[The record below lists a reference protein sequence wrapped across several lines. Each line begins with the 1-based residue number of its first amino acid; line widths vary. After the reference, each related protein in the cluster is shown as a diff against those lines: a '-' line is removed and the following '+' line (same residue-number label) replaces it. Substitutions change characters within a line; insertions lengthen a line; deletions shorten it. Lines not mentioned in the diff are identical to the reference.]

1 MKGRQP
7 LSRGLSQLH
16 HQTVNI
22 SACKN
27 RNTEEEERSWPWWST
42 VNIKFTKTFPAKS
55 PRLSLYSQH
64 HLRTDLGCKTFRNER
79 NYFCNTNQLLLLL
92 IILTPNN
99 DHLCNYH
106 LCITS
111 VSCRNHVI
119 NFVLKNYISIPGF
132 DIGNHYID
140 ASPDPATSNC
150 FFPGGPKL
158 FCCSTFLLLCGELR
172 SVLCMWMYS

>member
-1 MKGRQP
+1 MNEEALLSNTLSMKGRQP

-42 VNIKFTKTFPAKS
+42 VNSKFTKTFPATS

-64 HLRTDLGCKTFRNER
+64 YLRTDLGCKTFKNER

-99 DHLCNYH
+99 DHLCSYH

-111 VSCRNHVI
+111 VSCINQVI

-132 DIGNHYID
+132 DIGNHYMELVTPEKIN
-140 ASPDPATSNC
+140 STPSLCSSCVNI
-150 FFPGGPKL
+150 L
-158 FCCSTFLLLCGELR
+158 FL
-172 SVLCMWMYS
+172 